1 MLKTKEETKQI
12 VEELLKNY
20 PLLNKY
26 LKPQIEEIVDKGSL
40 EKWILD
46 EEDLKLA
53 KKTVYGKEEF
63 KLILESLKM
72 LKNEICNRELLND
85 YENIKLLNN
94 YEEAIDILKN
104 FYNLKNLTP
113 KDLLLKVAKDDIEDE
128 LKKYKQFIERIL
140 ENEMGNLNKL
150 DERFANLLTQYIKEK
165 TREDWI
171 KEIENEY
178 GGKGYS
184 IIKEVLG
191 EEKFLNLVEKVIKDN
206 IFYLTPKSLAEVIT
220 KILQKEIL
228 KEIENPEKVWE
239 VIEAIINNSAIEPE
253 IDIDSDEAI
262 PLTDYLVML
271 AEDILEDILSK
282 ELEEFIVLAEKIL
295 EDILPKELE
304 KFINKFEKEF
314 IGS

>member
-12 VEELLKNY
+12 VLEELLKNY

-26 LKPQIEEIVDKGSL
+26 LKPQIEEIVDKGGL

-63 KLILESLKM
+63 EIILESLKM
-72 LKNEICNRELLND
+72 LKNEICNGND

-128 LKKYKQFIERIL
+128 LKKYKHIERIL

-165 TREDWI
+165 TTDWI

-178 GGKGYS
+178 SGKGYS

-191 EEKFLNLVEKVIKDN
+191 EEKFLNLVEKVIKNN

-220 KILQKEIL
+220 EALQKEIL
-228 KEIENPEKVWE
+228 KEIENSENPEKVWK
-239 VIEAIINNSAIEPE
+239 VIETIINNSAIEPE
-253 IDIDSDEAI
+253 IDIDSDEAMPEAM

-282 ELEEFIVLAEKIL
+282 ELE
-295 EDILPKELE
+295 